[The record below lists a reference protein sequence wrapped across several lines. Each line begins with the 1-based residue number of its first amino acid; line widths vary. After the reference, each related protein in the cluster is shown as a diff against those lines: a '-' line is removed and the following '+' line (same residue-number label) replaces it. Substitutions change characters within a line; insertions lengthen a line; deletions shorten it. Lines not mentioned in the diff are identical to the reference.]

1 MELNY
6 IILQKALKQYAIRYG
21 RGWQKEL
28 EGLSGVHS
36 STIGRTLK
44 GETTPT
50 MDIWTALHRAAP
62 AQIPPP
68 VEITDTVN
76 DVSHDY
82 KGKLYRIKTRKAH
95 NIPPVIV
102 DRFPDIINTL
112 SSAETL
118 ISHGNETLALQAIMA
133 FASHHLKLLSNQES
147 ILQNGNTTMESQ
159 PKNRITDK
167 RNEPG

>member
-1 MELNY
+1 MGLNY
-6 IILQKALKQYAIRYG
+6 IALQKALKQYAIRYG

-28 EGLSGVHS
+28 ERISGVHS
-36 STIGRTLK
+36 SAIGRTLK

-50 MDIWTALHRAAP
+50 MDTWTALHRAAP
-62 AQIPPP
+62 EQIPPP

-76 DVSHDY
+76 DASHEY

-118 ISHGNETLALQAIMA
+118 ISHGNETLALQAIIA
-133 FASHHLKLLSNQES
+133 FASYHLERLSPHGDDNQR
-147 ILQNGNTTMESQ
+147 G
-159 PKNRITDK
+159 P
-167 RNEPG
+167 